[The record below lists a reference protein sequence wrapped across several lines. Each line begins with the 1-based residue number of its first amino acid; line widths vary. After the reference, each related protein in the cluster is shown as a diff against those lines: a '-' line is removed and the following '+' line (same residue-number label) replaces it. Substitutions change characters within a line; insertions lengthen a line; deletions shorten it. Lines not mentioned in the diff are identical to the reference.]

1 MLEKKNCDGEKKLW
15 NYIAKKSKSVEIKMN
30 PVDRRHTGS
39 YYTSLELTD
48 VMMKELVFQIL
59 KDKNHLCDMK
69 FLEPCVGTG
78 NFVFSYLKEV
88 KNLGYD
94 KDVVTKIIN
103 NIYVCDINELA
114 LDTYKTILIELCK
127 EFFDIS
133 LSDDYFLTH
142 VGKTLLIDIS
152 SDDITFNSISDVFPS
167 EVVGDGFDIVVTN
180 PPYRNLKA
188 ERSQYKN
195 QVDYEN
201 VKLKFSKL
209 SKLLKSHFTLSTYG
223 VLNIYKVFV
232 EDIISNYS
240 ANTGYISLLIPSS
253 ILSDKTCEKIRTY
266 LLKNTNIYSIKAIP
280 EENRFIDACQS
291 LCAMFLKKGGK
302 TKYINVTKN
311 YCQDPT
317 QVTKIDAK
325 DINDSINGNSIV
337 AIDEHEYKLLKQ
349 MKNYPTVKDIP
360 FIKNFRGELDLTV
373 NKEFITKEKTDYPLL
388 RGRHIGYYFL
398 SEQKELEYVHEDFA
412 NLTNKEY
419 YIHRPR
425 IACQQIA
432 NMSKERRVIFSY
444 VDENYILGNSCNF
457 ISVLPNE
464 FNIDIYMILGLF
476 NTKIINWFFKLTSSN
491 NHINNY
497 EIDSFPVPISSS
509 CLKNIGLLTKKYLVS
524 HDEALLDK
532 IEELALKSYQIDS
545 NIDIEMNHEFN
556 TLVEFYYKDLK
567 EIVPQITKDLADD
580 LINNASLNTV
590 MLELGINVNKFEEKI
605 IKGITEKYKKI
616 SKNQVLN
623 HLTFKLSDLD
633 LEMIKNVPPG
643 GNWKNIPLEVV
654 NKSKRLK
661 KITQTGGRTTLY
673 GRIDY
678 NKPSYTITTYFNRP
692 GNGTYVHPVHNRVLS
707 VREAAR
713 FQTFKD
719 DYYFYGNKTQ
729 ILKQIGNAVPTIL
742 AYQIAEK
749 IKKVTGCT
757 KSLDLFCGA
766 GGMTAGFKEAGI
778 NSVLSTDIEES
789 ALLTLKINNPE
800 IPVLCGDI
808 TDDKVKDKI
817 CQIAVEK
824 GVEIICGGPPC
835 QGFSMAGFRLEDD
848 PRNQL
853 FRDFAD
859 IVEQIRPKV
868 IVFENVEGLLSYQ
881 NGKTY
886 NELHQL
892 FSSLGYKTEG
902 RLLLATNYGVPQ
914 KRKRVIVICVKKD
927 LLFDPA
933 DLFPAPITSEESMQ
947 ITAGETISDLEDIP
961 CNENASYKEKTE
973 SNILQLLKGKM
984 SYSDYIKTI
993 KASCES

>member
-616 SKNQVLN
+616 SKNQILN

-902 RLLLATNYGVPQ
+902 RLLLATNYAVPQ

>member
-616 SKNQVLN
+616 SKNQILN

-853 FRDFAD
+853 FRDFVD

-902 RLLLATNYGVPQ
+902 RLLLATNYAVPQ

>member
-291 LCAMFLKKGGK
+291 LCAMFLKKGGE

-616 SKNQVLN
+616 SKNQILN

-902 RLLLATNYGVPQ
+902 RLLLATNYAVPQ